1 MARQSWLLVVDY
13 SVVISYYQ
21 QCHIGTKLNYFYAVI
36 SYLNRTLNNFNKLR
50 SLLPYVIKNKQ
61 IDHISISKRHDV
73 FTENFTI
80 FFQMQRSSH
89 RKFLRNFAKFTGKHI
104 CQNLFFNKYAG

>member
-36 SYLNRTLNNFNKLR
+36 SYPNTHVVSCIFSCRTLNNFNKLR

-73 FTENFTI
+73 FSENFAI
-80 FFQMQRSSH
+80 FFSNAEKQPSEIS
-89 RKFLRNFAKFTGKHI
+89 
-104 CQNLFFNKYAG
+104 